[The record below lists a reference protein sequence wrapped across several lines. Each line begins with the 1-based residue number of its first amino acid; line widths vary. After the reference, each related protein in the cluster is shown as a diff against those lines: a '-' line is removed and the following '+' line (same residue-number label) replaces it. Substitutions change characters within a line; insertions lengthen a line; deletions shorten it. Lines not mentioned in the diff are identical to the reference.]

1 MKPNRRS
8 SEDGFSAIWVAL
20 CLFFLLGAAALAV
33 DVSGFYETARSDQT
47 TADLACLA
55 GIPHLPENAAAAR
68 AAAAENAQRNYPA
81 LASASPSTAGSVL
94 TLTNG
99 AGATVTITAPFSG
112 DSAKMQVLVTETDQ
126 AVFGRVLGADDVPV
140 TQVAYCKV
148 FSGGGGQEPFGAMPG
163 GWDGQ
168 LQDNN
173 PCGTNSGNCGR
184 LYVPRADTTGVGPTT
199 EENIAVGLDRSL
211 TPGLFPSLVNCS
223 TISAGGNC
231 NVVQTNTGV
240 NAAALGQG
248 FRRRL
253 DDTSGSSSTFT
264 YGGSQYDADTKEQV
278 LGGSPT
284 PLASAFGGA
293 APAGWQ
299 EWIHGVWGVADVSNH
314 FYWNDVIAKCDSPRL
329 VAFPIVA
336 SDLSW
341 SPAMYAAGNPYPI
354 WPNGNKDMLVV
365 GIYNGILVNPN
376 DSSDF
381 IGSGNLKEADSSIMW
396 YGPDARCVGPNGST
410 TPFATGAIKTY
421 RLVDA
426 NA

>member
-1 MKPNRRS
+1 MNDRTS
-8 SEDGFSAIWVAL
+8 SEGGFSVLWIAF
-20 CLFFLLGAAALAV
+20 CLFFLMGAAAMAV
-33 DVSGFYETARSDQT
+33 DVSGFYETARTDQT

-55 GIPHLPENAAAAR
+55 GIPHMPENPALAR
-68 AAAAENAQRNYPA
+68 AAAAENVQRNYPA
-81 LASASPSTAGSVL
+81 LSAVAPTTVGNVL
-94 TLTNG
+94 TMSDGQG
-99 AGATVTITAPFSG
+99 AIVQITAPYSG

-126 AVFGRVLGADDVPV
+126 AVFGRVLGADAVPV
-140 TQVAYCKV
+140 GQEAYCKV
-148 FSGGGGQEPFGAMPG
+148 FAGGGGQEPFGAMPG

-173 PCGTNSGNCGR
+173 PCGQNSGNCGR

-211 TPGLFPSLVNCS
+211 DPGLYPSLVNCAS
-223 TISAGGNC
+223 IGAGGDC
-231 NVVQTNTGV
+231 NVVETNTGV

-264 YGGSQYDADTKEQV
+264 YGGNDYDADTKEQV

-284 PLASAFGGA
+284 PLMSAFGGA
-293 APAGWQ
+293 APPGWE
-299 EWIHGVWGVADVSNH
+299 EWIHGVWGTADVSNH

-329 VAFPIVA
+329 VAFPIVS

-341 SPAMYAAGNPYPI
+341 TQAKYESGAPYPT

-365 GIYNGILVNPN
+365 GIYNGVLVNPN
-376 DSSDF
+376 DPSDF
-381 IGSGNLKEADSSIMW
+381 IGSGNLKEADSSIIW

-410 TPFATGAIKTY
+410 TPFASGGIKTF